1 MSKTLNRFLC
11 KFSLT
16 PMHHMHLLCKISLAS
31 CTIRYGPSGI
41 VTLGSQMLMP
51 AVAFF
56 NNTNSTSL
64 HTESELKSRAEA
76 VCKLHKSSLVLI
88 VSDVKDGLHWSYV
101 TTIASASDLP
111 ATKEGPNEVAMMFL
125 EEAGPRGTL
134 VVIFRSDELHY
145 YRADSIDHGRTWSA
159 PFMLRTRSN
168 DPSAPPLGAVQPVL
182 ASLHL
187 SNQPGNT
194 VVRVL
199 KGGRPGLFVWS
210 SVDLHSRNWTESNIG
225 AIHNDLVTSASYK
238 FAPDFVA
245 GKQGH
250 QPQANPLQNHA
261 SNMVQLDS
269 SSFLLYY
276 DRSWWSRIPPA
287 NDPDMLFSMVARLQK
302 CSNANDALGM
312 RRSYGQMKLDDDV
325 LLSASEAQANDAG
338 TASKFKVATGPP
350 CSSVGVTCSIGRGAI
365 PDSALGLTE
374 VVWVGPEKNGMYVG
388 SPSIVQFAN
397 GTVLASHDFF
407 GPLGTLNAT
416 VQVLRD
422 DTGLV
427 TSGSRWVYAGN
438 VSGMYW

>member
-1 MSKTLNRFLC
+1 MSKALTRFLC

-16 PMHHMHLLCKISLAS
+16 QMHHMHLLCKISLAS

-64 HTESELKSRAEA
+64 HTESELKSRAGA

-88 VSDVKDGLHWSYV
+88 ASDVKDGLHWSYV

-125 EEAGPRGTL
+125 KEAGPRGTL

-159 PFMLRTRSN
+159 PFMLRTRAN

-187 SNQPGNT
+187 SNQPGHT

-238 FAPDFVA
+238 FAPEFVA

-287 NDPDMLFSMVARLQK
+287 TDPDMLFSMVVRLQK
-302 CSNANDALGM
+302 CSNSNDAVEM
-312 RRSYGQMKLDDDV
+312 RLSRLKQTQQHRRKSDDDGG
-325 LLSASEAQANDAG
+325 LSKSSRVALALMAIFN
-338 TASKFKVATGPP
+338 ATGGRGWGGHGKGNRGWGSSSDP
-350 CSSVGVTCSIGRGAI
+350 CSWAGVCCR
-365 PDSALGLTE
+365 
-374 VVWVGPEKNGMYVG
+374 V
-388 SPSIVQFAN
+388 
-397 GTVLASHDFF
+397 
-407 GPLGTLNAT
+407 NAT
-416 VQVLRD
+416 EQGWCVVCH
-422 DTGLV
+422 
-427 TSGSRWVYAGN
+427 S
-438 VSGMYW
+438 VSQI